1 MEYICPVLGEGDE
14 RDFIAIGQAENFK
27 IAVFTNLDMYHEGC
41 KYLGVTGYEP
51 IKVSDEL
58 FKDLAKKDDEFA
70 GIIVNIHNE
79 KKIINKEELER
90 LEREKYVVERK
101 LTAAKHKEKRL
112 QSELKRL
119 TRSERTHRLCTR
131 AGMLETFLKEP
142 TTLTD
147 DDVMELLTFIF
158 HSEAVQKKLDLL
170 IANRKELGQPN
181 GS

>member
-14 RDFIAIGQAENFK
+14 RDFITIGQAENFK

-58 FKDLAKKDDEFA
+58 FKDIAKKDDEFT

-90 LEREKYVVERK
+90 L
-101 LTAAKHKEKRL
+101 
-112 QSELKRL
+112 
-119 TRSERTHRLCTR
+119 
-131 AGMLETFLKEP
+131 
-142 TTLTD
+142 
-147 DDVMELLTFIF
+147 
-158 HSEAVQKKLDLL
+158 
-170 IANRKELGQPN
+170 
-181 GS
+181 

>member
-58 FKDLAKKDDEFA
+58 FKDLAKKDDEFT

-79 KKIINKEELER
+79 KKIINKEELEDYDSSSFSTSSSSTI
-90 LEREKYVVERK
+90 EK
-101 LTAAKHKEKRL
+101 
-112 QSELKRL
+112 
-119 TRSERTHRLCTR
+119 
-131 AGMLETFLKEP
+131 
-142 TTLTD
+142 
-147 DDVMELLTFIF
+147 LL
-158 HSEAVQKKLDLL
+158 
-170 IANRKELGQPN
+170 
-181 GS
+181 

>member
-58 FKDLAKKDDEFA
+58 FKDLAKKDDEFT

-79 KKIINKEELER
+79 KKIMIHPLSQ
-90 LEREKYVVERK
+90 L
-101 LTAAKHKEKRL
+101 LHH
-112 QSELKRL
+112 QQLKNYYNIY
-119 TRSERTHRLCTR
+119 TC
-131 AGMLETFLKEP
+131 MPF
-142 TTLTD
+142 
-147 DDVMELLTFIF
+147 
-158 HSEAVQKKLDLL
+158 
-170 IANRKELGQPN
+170 
-181 GS
+181 

>member
-58 FKDLAKKDDEFA
+58 FKDLAKKDDEFT

-79 KKIINKEELER
+79 KKIINKEELAKIMFI
-90 LEREKYVVERK
+90 LFLNFFTSTIEK
-101 LTAAKHKEKRL
+101 
-112 QSELKRL
+112 
-119 TRSERTHRLCTR
+119 
-131 AGMLETFLKEP
+131 
-142 TTLTD
+142 
-147 DDVMELLTFIF
+147 LL
-158 HSEAVQKKLDLL
+158 
-170 IANRKELGQPN
+170 
-181 GS
+181 

>member
-58 FKDLAKKDDEFA
+58 FKDLAKKDDEFT

-79 KKIINKEELER
+79 KKINKACLGCAVLGIRSR
-90 LEREKYVVERK
+90 L
-101 LTAAKHKEKRL
+101 
-112 QSELKRL
+112 
-119 TRSERTHRLCTR
+119 
-131 AGMLETFLKEP
+131 
-142 TTLTD
+142 
-147 DDVMELLTFIF
+147 
-158 HSEAVQKKLDLL
+158 AVFPRCSGR
-170 IANRKELGQPN
+170 NRRG
-181 GS
+181 